1 MALGVKTFR
10 GRTAL
15 GGAPQIN
22 LASVLGDNPT
32 GDDDGLTSTSS
43 TGSSSQT
50 LAAAKVRAATDAAK
64 LLYDQNKLA
73 AEQAAAADALI
84 RQTTGAQ
91 NQANYLRSQMG
102 AGIPAVTL
110 ENIGGQETAGQN
122 YINTQ
127 YTNLLADL
135 TGRRDTGNR
144 LTTQGYDT
152 LRNYLT
158 SNVPQ
163 AYATAAQG
171 VPTSNQNALAAYM
184 QGQGVDTAGAQAAVD
199 TSNAQAMGTANN
211 YDQLLNVLRAQETSG
226 QQSRMSEEQMSRTL
240 AGANLEAIYG
250 QGTSGLEQQKLASL
264 NELATRISN
273 ARLQAQQIQTAR
285 EQALADA
292 LAALYG
298 TGLTNPPVDPVK
310 PDPVTGACPGGA
322 AKDANGNCLP
332 LKPDPFVDTGFA
344 PAPKAAPT
352 PVEQLASKVANIKNV
367 ALATKIEN
375 YVDKNPNATKA
386 QIAKVFPSLAKSI
399 TVAPR
404 GGSSNTQ
411 MAFE

>member
-32 GDDDGLTSTSS
+32 GDDDGLTSTGS
-43 TGSSSQT
+43 TSQT

-144 LTTQGYDT
+144 LTTQGYDA
-152 LRNYLT
+152 LRNYLG

-250 QGTSGLEQQKLASL
+250 QGTAGLEQQKLASL

-298 TGLTNPPVDPVK
+298 TGLTNPPVT
-310 PDPVTGACPGGA
+310 PDPVTGACPPGQT
-322 AKDANGNCLP
+322 KDANGNCVVPKDPPPGFDPAFGSGVVSTPPVGQGSGGGVKKSPSVAALAAIP
-332 LKPDPFVDTGFA
+332 IKASNTALQKRIDAFVAAKPRAT
-344 PAPKAAPT
+344 PAAVAKAFP
-352 PVEQLASKVANIKNV
+352 QLAA
-367 ALATKIEN
+367 
-375 YVDKNPNATKA
+375 
-386 QIAKVFPSLAKSI
+386 
-399 TVAPR
+399 
-404 GGSSNTQ
+404 
-411 MAFE
+411 